1 MSLRACTTNINKQ
14 KIRII
19 TYFKNVE
26 DLVYFKLNYQL
37 TEEDLQLKKVS
48 TDDKE
53 RINKQPK
60 NQGEGPGTISSQ
72 KDYSKMFDEF
82 DI

>member
-14 KIRII
+14 KIRIK

-26 DLVYFKLNYQL
+26 DLVNFKLNYQL

-60 NQGEGPGTISSQ
+60 NHGEGPGTISSQ
-72 KDYSKMFDEF
+72 KDYSKQFDEF
-82 DI
+82 HI